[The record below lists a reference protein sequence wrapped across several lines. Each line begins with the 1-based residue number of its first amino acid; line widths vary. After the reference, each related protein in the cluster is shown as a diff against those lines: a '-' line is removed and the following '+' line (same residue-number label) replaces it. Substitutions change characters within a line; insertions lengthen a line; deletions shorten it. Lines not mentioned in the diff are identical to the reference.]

1 MNSEAW
7 QQLLALE
14 TRDAITSWHQKLYD
28 RTLNARRASEI
39 TSAAKQAREFFRSA
53 RQANNSVRALLSFYG
68 IASLSRAALLLL
80 KPGAGEESLVASHG
94 LSTVDWRATLGGDI
108 STGISALDT
117 LQIETKPGLFTDF
130 LGQTNNQICMHVNS
144 SAVDWRISYDLP
156 PAKSRV
162 SLGELFARLPD
173 LSSYLP
179 PTTRS
184 VCASVN
190 SLECTEARGFKAKII
205 SSQFEPFA
213 EVFTGNGYIA
223 VDEGTLTVLTANSET
238 FSAHMPVFTHGF
250 VRKTFGRI
258 PSLHVAPP
266 WDGGAQYSQL
276 AMTYMLS
283 YFLGMLTRYFP
294 TQWNSLASG
303 AKGDQIWPAVN
314 AAQNYV
320 ETAFPEMLLELI
332 QDRIAEKQAN
342 GA

>member
-14 TRDAITSWHQKLYD
+14 TRDVITSWHQKLYD

-53 RQANNSVRALLSFYG
+53 GQANNSVRALLSFYG

-108 STGISALDT
+108 STGIAALDT
-117 LQIETKPGLFTDF
+117 LQVETKPGLFTDF
-130 LGQTNNQICMHVNS
+130 LVQTKNQICMHVNS
-144 SAVDWRISYDLP
+144 SAVDWRICYDLP
-156 PAKSRV
+156 AVNSKV

-179 PTTRS
+179 PTTQS

-190 SLECTEARGFKAKII
+190 SLECTEADGFEARI
-205 SSQFEPFA
+205 SSGQFEPFA
-213 EVFTGNGYIA
+213 EAFTANGYLA
-223 VDEGTLTVLTANSET
+223 ANERNLTVLTASSEA
-238 FSAHMPVFTHGF
+238 FSAHLPVFTHGF

-258 PSLHVAPP
+258 PSLHIAPP
-266 WDGGAQYSQL
+266 WHGGTQYSQL

-303 AKGDQIWPAVN
+303 AKGDQMWPAVN

-320 ETAFPEMLLELI
+320 EAAFPEMVLELI
-332 QDRIAEKQAN
+332 QDRIAQKQTD